1 MTLDYP
7 IFMAVF
13 IIGIISFC
21 FLCDYKGISCILH
34 VNEKSINFKFVF
46 HRVIRIKINYSVVK
60 SRVLLYQF
68 T

>member
-7 IFMAVF
+7 FFRAVL

-46 HRVIRIKINYSVVK
+46 HSVIRIKINYGVVK
-60 SRVLLYQF
+60 RRVFLYQF